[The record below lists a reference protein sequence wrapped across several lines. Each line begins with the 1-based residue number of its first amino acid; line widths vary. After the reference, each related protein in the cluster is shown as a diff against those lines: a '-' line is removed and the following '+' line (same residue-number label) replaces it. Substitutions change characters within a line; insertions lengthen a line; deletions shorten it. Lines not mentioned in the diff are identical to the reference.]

1 MRFAIGVLVLV
12 CLGLGACTKSPFY
25 NKYPRTP
32 YERYQ
37 MLRGTDAPRTEY
49 DSYGNPRPALRARL
63 TPPDR
68 Q

>member
-1 MRFAIGVLVLV
+1 MRSAIGVLVLV

-32 YERYQ
+32 YQRYQ
-37 MLRGTDAPRTEY
+37 MLRGTDAPRYEY
-49 DSYGNPRPALRARL
+49 DTYGNQRPALRARL

-68 Q
+68 R